1 MCYTSKK
8 GVPYGLLTFAI
19 LWLMYDVYYWSMRSS
34 AGVLR
39 NTDIIVC
46 IASGLISIAL
56 IIFVVIKQIKRNIN
70 KKESAAK

>member
-1 MCYTSKK
+1 
-8 GVPYGLLTFAI
+8 
-19 LWLMYDVYYWSMRSS
+19 MRSS